1 MLIFDIGSNIGKYTI
16 HNYTDKTKIIAVEAS
31 LKTFETLV
39 KNTQHL
45 SNVTCL
51 NYAVCDSDQAFVDFW
66 ICQTADTLSTL
77 DKRWLFSDDS
87 RFGNSNFTVGSYKV
101 SVPTVS
107 IDTLIDKYGIPDL
120 IKIDVEGAEE
130 LVVKSL
136 TKKVKCLCFEWAAE
150 WKDDICRTID
160 ILSALG
166 FTQFHIQHEDN
177 YDYKPSDYEF
187 SATECKE
194 QINIKI
200 HKVDWGMIW
209 AI

>member
-16 HNYTDKTKIIAVEAS
+16 QNYTDKTKIIAVEAS

-51 NYAVCDSDQAFVDFW
+51 NYAVCDSDQPFVDFW
-66 ICQTADTLSTL
+66 ICQCANLSTL
-77 DKRWLFSDDS
+77 DSRWLFSDDS
-87 RFGNSNFTVGSYKV
+87 RFGNTDFSVGAYKV
-101 SVPTVS
+101 SVPTIS
-107 IDTLIDKYGIPDL
+107 IDTLIDRYGIPDL

-150 WKDDICRTID
+150 WRDDICRTID

-166 FTQFHIQHEDN
+166 FTQFHIQNEDQ

-187 SATECKE
+187 SATECKQ
-194 QINIKI
+194 QINMKI
-200 HKVDWGMIW
+200 SKVDWGMIW